1 MKRIVWL
8 LLVAWLSLLLGNLTV
23 VSADDM
29 VNRLLEE
36 AKSKT
41 ELLGQEKQPTPQ
53 VGMQEA
59 PRTDFESKL
68 RETALNQYH
77 QLRLK
82 EEENE
87 LIEVGILCL
96 LALVSLAVVLWYLRQ
111 TKLFSADHIVNVTG
125 LIFIIQGT
133 IILVLMAKTDEQ
145 LTAAIGILG
154 AVAGY
159 LFGTMRRG
167 EAREPAREKSEG

>member
-1 MKRIVWL
+1 MKRIFWL
-8 LLVAWLSLLLGNLTV
+8 LLFALLGLSMGDIAV
-23 VSADDM
+23 GSADETVD
-29 VNRLLEE
+29 RLLEE
-36 AKSKT
+36 AKRAT
-41 ELLGQEKQPTPQ
+41 EHLGKDKRPTSQPDEQATS
-53 VGMQEA
+53 GLNSEF
-59 PRTDFESKL
+59 RL
-68 RETALNQYH
+68 REKSLDQYH
-77 QLRLK
+77 ELRLK

-87 LIEVGILCL
+87 LIEVGILCI
-96 LALVSLAVVLWYLRQ
+96 LALVSLAVVLWYLRK
-111 TKLFSADHIVNVTG
+111 TRWFTADHIVNVTG

-167 EAREPAREKSEG
+167 ETREPAPEKGEG

>member
-8 LLVAWLSLLLGNLTV
+8 FFLAWLALAMGNITA
-23 VSADDM
+23 VSADETVDQI
-29 VNRLLEE
+29 LEL
-36 AKSKT
+36 AQDA
-41 ELLGQEKQPTPQ
+41 LKQDKKAVSPPDSAQ
-53 VGMQEA
+53 AVPG
-59 PRTDFESKL
+59 TDSDLKL
-68 RETALNQYH
+68 RMTALNQYH
-77 QLRLK
+77 QQRIK

-87 LIEVGILCL
+87 LIEVVILCM
-96 LALVSLAVVLWYLRQ
+96 LALVSLGIVLCFLRKSGMF
-111 TKLFSADHIVNVTG
+111 TADHIINVTG

-159 LFGTMRRG
+159 LFGTMRRS
-167 EAREPAREKSEG
+167 EARAPAREKEIG

>member
-1 MKRIVWL
+1 MKSIVWL
-8 LLVAWLSLLLGNLTV
+8 LLFAWFGLLIGDLKA
-23 VSADDM
+23 VSADET
-29 VNRLLEE
+29 VNRMLEQAQRKAELLEQ
-36 AKSKT
+36 
-41 ELLGQEKQPTPQ
+41 GKQPTSQ
-53 VGMQEA
+53 ARAQAA
-59 PRTDFESKL
+59 PEIDSELKM
-68 RETALNQYH
+68 RETTLNQYH

-87 LIEVGILCL
+87 LIEVMILCIMS
-96 LALVSLAVVLWYLRQ
+96 LVSLTVVLCYLRK
-111 TKLFSADHIVNVTG
+111 TSLFSADHIVNVTG

-167 EAREPAREKSEG
+167 ESREPAREKN

>member
-1 MKRIVWL
+1 MRKMIWL
-8 LLVAWLSLLLGNLTV
+8 LFLAWFGLLAGNINDVRADEAVTRMLDEAQKILTQQQTPPPSDTNV
-23 VSADDM
+23 LPGTNSDY
-29 VNRLLEE
+29 
-36 AKSKT
+36 
-41 ELLGQEKQPTPQ
+41 ELR
-53 VGMQEA
+53 M
-59 PRTDFESKL
+59 
-68 RETALNQYH
+68 TALNQYH
-77 QLRLK
+77 QQRIK

-87 LIEVGILCL
+87 LIEVVILCV
-96 LALVSLAVVLWYLRQ
+96 LALVSLAVVLWYLFRAEML
-111 TKLFSADHIVNVTG
+111 TADHIINITG

-167 EAREPAREKSEG
+167 DARAPARERDTG

>member
-8 LLVAWLSLLLGNLTV
+8 LLFAWFVLPTGNVAT
-23 VSADDM
+23 VSADDTITRM
-29 VNRLLEE
+29 LEE
-36 AKSKT
+36 AQRV
-41 ELLGQEKQPTPQ
+41 LVQEKQPTSQAAAQAVP
-53 VGMQEA
+53 EA
-59 PRTDFESKL
+59 DSDLKL
-68 RETALNQYH
+68 RMTALNQYH
-77 QLRLK
+77 QHRIK
-82 EEENE
+82 DEENE
-87 LIEVGILCL
+87 LLEVVILCIMA
-96 LALVSLAVVLWYLRQ
+96 LASLAIVLWYLRK
-111 TKLFSADHIVNVTG
+111 TSLFSADHIVNVTG

-159 LFGTMRRG
+159 LFGSMRRG